1 MQQQKGEAIYSRE
14 PVYCNRQNDGREHNF
29 VQRLPHGSV
38 PNMCTLLQSA
48 EARGAS
54 LYKIR
59 TSLTRHPWQSA
70 FRHTGRALTSE
81 SGLAQRANFREV
93 SKTVWQQST
102 LNQSNKR
109 YIYIF
114 FFRQR
119 NWSINDY
126 PTEGNRVSLPQ
137 V

>member
-54 LYKIR
+54 LYKTR

-109 YIYIF
+109 YIYF